1 MATELKCE
9 VDGCNWTSP
18 SGSLDTV
25 VKLLD
30 IHVNSKHFLGQ
41 KCTQSKPEK
50 AKRPEIGAELSDE
63 DWIYFVSRWNAY
75 KKATNLSGADITLQ
89 LLECCC
95 EELRR
100 NHHRNYPAEQQV
112 SEESLLAQIK
122 KIAVRIKN
130 RAVNRVKLNTLKQ
143 DKGEPIRRFAGRIR
157 SLATVSEY
165 AVKCGSCKTEV
176 SYTDEVIKDQVISGI
191 ADHEIQ
197 KDVLSHEKIK
207 DLSLESLLIFI
218 EGKEAGH
225 TSLNLMSGQTIPEV
239 SKVETKEKKCRY
251 CGEVHI
257 LGKKKTVKLL
267 ARGVTNVRR
276 LDTFRKSAEARK
288 NSKMIN
294 PPKLKLKPMQYRRR
308 VTGPV
313 LCRHPMADAL

>member
-122 KIAVRIKN
+122 KIAVRIK
-130 RAVNRVKLNTLKQ
+130 
-143 DKGEPIRRFAGRIR
+143 
-157 SLATVSEY
+157 
-165 AVKCGSCKTEV
+165 
-176 SYTDEVIKDQVISGI
+176 I
-191 ADHEIQ
+191 AA
-197 KDVLSHEKIK
+197 
-207 DLSLESLLIFI
+207 FC
-218 EGKEAGH
+218 
-225 TSLNLMSGQTIPEV
+225 TILV
-239 SKVETKEKKCRY
+239 
-251 CGEVHI
+251 
-257 LGKKKTVKLL
+257 
-267 ARGVTNVRR
+267 
-276 LDTFRKSAEARK
+276 
-288 NSKMIN
+288 
-294 PPKLKLKPMQYRRR
+294 Q
-308 VTGPV
+308 
-313 LCRHPMADAL
+313 